1 MLGATGNN
9 PHKNMLVKL
18 KLPVS
23 SIVVEDGMRKT
34 ITAIVAASSIAATAI
49 ATSKP
54 AEARCLG
61 CWVGAGIAAGI
72 VGGALAS
79 RSYGYGY
86 SPYYYGY
93 TPYAYAPAYYGGYA
107 PAYYGG
113 YYAPRRYY
121 ARRYYR
127 Y

>member
-1 MLGATGNN
+1 
-9 PHKNMLVKL
+9 MLVKL

-23 SIVVEDGMRKT
+23 SNVVEDGMRKT
-34 ITAIVAASSIAATAI
+34 ITAIVAAGSIAATAI

-86 SPYYYGY
+86 GPYYGY
-93 TPYAYAPAYYGGYA
+93 APYAYAPAYYGGYA
-107 PAYYGG
+107 PTYYGG